1 MARYRGKP
9 AQWRPFWT
17 LSCWQA
23 CTNVLFKKVVG
34 FGLVCWVPQRC
45 CSVAWFVLQLSS
57 WGTAGGQPSQLLTLS
72 LELPCLDFIADGK
85 FMYFYNVPQPPLSR
99 VAPKLASMLE
109 TFPRLPKQIPK
120 CPEAIWRWPWDWET
134 ISSCCTLPCPCKEI
148 VW

>member
-17 LSCWQA
+17 LNCWQA
-23 CTNVLFKKVVG
+23 CTNVLFKKVAG

-72 LELPCLDFIADGK
+72 LELPCLDFIADRK
-85 FMYFYNVPQPPLSR
+85 FMYFLQCASTTIIKSNFKTCKHAWNLSQVTKADSKVSRGHLKVALGLRNYLLMLYPPL
-99 VAPKLASMLE
+99 PL
-109 TFPRLPKQIPK
+109 
-120 CPEAIWRWPWDWET
+120 
-134 ISSCCTLPCPCKEI
+134 
-148 VW
+148 